1 MKGKRK
7 IKNKKIIEE
16 TKDSCEE
23 KKENEFLDKF
33 SYKTL
38 SYLDYIEKEITP
50 DGNCFFRAISY
61 YFREDEENHFE
72 FRRMLYEWLLENKSI
87 FIEMFPEEN
96 EANIKLS
103 YDERIS
109 ILTRKI
115 ERIETPKYWA
125 GNL

>member
-7 IKNKKIIEE
+7 IKNKKIKEE
-16 TKDSCEE
+16 SKESCEE
-23 KKENEFLDKF
+23 KKENDILDKF
-33 SYKTL
+33 SYKNL

-50 DGNCFFRAISY
+50 DGNCFFRAISFH
-61 YFREDEENHFE
+61 FREDEENHFE

-87 FIEMFPEEN
+87 FIEMIREEN

-115 ERIETPKYWA
+115 ERIKTPKYWA
-125 GNL
+125 